1 MMTSNVSLN
10 SERKRRSSNE
20 ILRKTLAILYN
31 FMETRKM
38 FFYKGRLLSG
48 FTRKIRL
55 IVIRMSMTKQKCLS
69 HTGYFSLQNFNNIPV
84 SSPQTDNLSFIF
96 TWHLDD
102 NCWDNLI
109 RIDHF
114 PILWN
119 EAFQFIIPSPA

>member
-1 MMTSNVSLN
+1 MIFSQKESMSMERSFLKLTTFFAKQLFSNVSLY
-10 SERKRRSSNE
+10 SERKRHSSNE

-38 FFYKGRLLSG
+38 FFFKGRLLSC

-55 IVIRMSMTKQKCLS
+55 IVIRMSMTKQKILS
-69 HTGYFSLQNFNNIPV
+69 HTGYFFLQNFNNIPV

-102 NCWDNLI
+102 NC
-109 RIDHF
+109 
-114 PILWN
+114 
-119 EAFQFIIPSPA
+119 